1 LPSEGTTTALEL
13 KRSWWILLTLVPLG
27 LMGWGALVYA
37 GVRARRRTWTAAGI
51 VYLAA
56 VIAAFV
62 LVSAEPDA
70 KDTWYGDLGGALI
83 LFAWAVPFVHAL
95 VIRRPFLDC
104 MEVLE
109 SGELDQAEDTLR
121 LRAEARRIANE
132 DPHRAR
138 ELGIGRPELEGAF
151 DGGLVDLNHASA
163 GALAL
168 LPGIGEKLARRV
180 VEVREEIDG
189 FSSLEDLGLVLS
201 LPAATIDRIR
211 ERAVVLPRASDR

>member
-1 LPSEGTTTALEL
+1 MSSSRALEL

-37 GVRARRRTWTAAGI
+37 GVRARRPFWTAAGL

-56 VIAAFV
+56 VIAAFA
-62 LVSAEPDA
+62 LVTAEPEGE
-70 KDTWYGDLGGALI
+70 DTWYGDLGGALI

-95 VIRRPFLDC
+95 VIRRSFLDC

-109 SGELDQAEDTLR
+109 SGELDRAEDALR
-121 LRAEARRIANE
+121 LRAEARRIASE

-163 GALAL
+163 DALAA
-168 LPGIGEKLARRV
+168 LPGIGEELARRV
-180 VEVREEIDG
+180 VAVREEIDG
-189 FSSLEDLGLVLS
+189 FSSLDDVGLVLS

-211 ERAVVLPRASDR
+211 ERAVVLPRATDR